1 MLSTQQVR
9 EKFTNYFQS
18 LGHDK
23 VDSSPLIPQNDPTLL
38 FANAGMNQFKDYFT
52 GKDTP
57 QNKRAV
63 TIQKCV
69 RAGGKHNDL
78 DNVGF
83 TARHHTF
90 FEMLGNFSFG
100 DYFKK
105 EAISFAWK
113 FLTEELKIP
122 KEKLYVTVHD
132 SDEEARM
139 IWHEQEGIPL
149 DRIFYMGDK
158 DNFWEMG
165 DIGPCGPCSEIFYDH
180 GEAYSD
186 GADTSECLL
195 ADEGRY
201 VEIWNLV
208 FMQFEKYKDENG
220 KIQRR
225 SLPAPS
231 VDTGAGLERLTACL
245 QNVYWNYDIDGFG
258 LLRSEIENLSGKK
271 YEDTKYTASI
281 RIVCDHIR
289 AATML
294 ITDGVIPGNEGRGYV
309 LRRIIRR
316 AVRHLN
322 ELGLTEPSFYKLVP
336 VVFETLGKEYPQ
348 NAANSD
354 LAIKMLKLE
363 EEKFLQTLKTG
374 LDLLKKETKTL
385 KAGEIL
391 SGEIAFKLYDT
402 YGFPLD
408 LTETILEEK
417 NLKLDSA
424 GFDEAMAQQKA
435 TSKAAS
441 KFDVQEDNL
450 KLFYDIRSK
459 HGETQ
464 FIGYEKL
471 ESKQTLL
478 AKVNTGEYTALIFD
492 QTPFYPEG
500 GGQVGDLGT
509 INSIEVLDT
518 QKPVDDLIVH
528 YISQDNSNSFKENE
542 TYDLQVSKEARELT
556 MRNHSATHLL
566 QAALIEVLGPHIK
579 QAGSRVSADSLRF
592 DFTHPE
598 ALKKDEILQV
608 EKLVNQKISDALQVT
623 ASLMTKDEATE
634 KGAMALF
641 GEKYG
646 DTVRVLEMGQ
656 FSLELCG
663 GTHVQNTRD
672 IGVFAITIET
682 SLSSG
687 VRRIEAVTSLGAYS
701 YLSSRS
707 QVLQALERNL
717 SVKSSKVV
725 DKLETLQSDLKE
737 KNKLIDQLKD
747 QIQTAATK
755 DQFNNIEKLSNDLG
769 LVIVELKDGSPKDF
783 RNLSDKFVDQDSES
797 VLFLYLKEGEKMSY
811 LLRTHKQNKKVNC
824 SQVLKNTQDSV
835 NGRGGGR
842 PDMAQG
848 SGESSQVEG
857 FILNIKEELTRI

>member
-1 MLSTQQVR
+1 
-9 EKFTNYFQS
+9 
-18 LGHDK
+18 
-23 VDSSPLIPQNDPTLL
+23 
-38 FANAGMNQFKDYFT
+38 
-52 GKDTP
+52 
-57 QNKRAV
+57 
-63 TIQKCV
+63 
-69 RAGGKHNDL
+69 
-78 DNVGF
+78 
-83 TARHHTF
+83 
-90 FEMLGNFSFG
+90 
-100 DYFKK
+100 
-105 EAISFAWK
+105 
-113 FLTEELKIP
+113 
-122 KEKLYVTVHD
+122 
-132 SDEEARM
+132 
-139 IWHEQEGIPL
+139 
-149 DRIFYMGDK
+149 
-158 DNFWEMG
+158 
-165 DIGPCGPCSEIFYDH
+165 
-180 GEAYSD
+180 
-186 GADTSECLL
+186 
-195 ADEGRY
+195 
-201 VEIWNLV
+201 
-208 FMQFEKYKDENG
+208 
-220 KIQRR
+220 
-225 SLPAPS
+225 
-231 VDTGAGLERLTACL
+231 
-245 QNVYWNYDIDGFG
+245 
-258 LLRSEIENLSGKK
+258 
-271 YEDTKYTASI
+271 
-281 RIVCDHIR
+281 
-289 AATML
+289 
-294 ITDGVIPGNEGRGYV
+294 
-309 LRRIIRR
+309 
-316 AVRHLN
+316 
-322 ELGLTEPSFYKLVP
+322 
-336 VVFETLGKEYPQ
+336 
-348 NAANSD
+348 
-354 LAIKMLKLE
+354 MLKLE

-478 AKVNTGEYTALIFD
+478 AKVNT
-492 QTPFYPEG
+492 